1 MILYRID
8 ATINWQVAH
17 DPQDGLWLAV
27 CPSLNLNANGMTR
40 EELES
45 GMAEVVRL
53 LFTDLH
59 EDGEFDQFLTNRGW
73 SATAREVAGSPD
85 SGLDFAIPPF
95 QITEKERFEE
105 LVHA

>member
-8 ATINWQVAH
+8 AKIAWHVAH

-27 CPSLNLNANGMTR
+27 CPSLNLNASGTSR
-40 EELES
+40 EELDS
-45 GMAEVVRL
+45 CMAEAVHL

-59 EDGEFDQFLTNRGW
+59 EDREFDQFLSDQGW
-73 SATAREVAGSPD
+73 TASMELGGFVENGPK
-85 SGLDFAIPPF
+85 FAVPPF
-95 QITEKERFEE
+95 QITEEQDMEE